1 MMNKSVLNIMTAL
14 SLTLLSVNALNASAR
29 EFVMSYDG
37 FYDRLKVVN
46 KGDFQ
51 YARVNFYISDIGTNE
66 ACAIKSGTILTENN
80 EYPLNYTEQAQLL
93 LPFDKQ
99 LDTDKAVIV
108 VQPQNPVHDCQL
120 KLQIEANELEGLS
133 FTKQSLFT
141 IHTELDELLADLSGF
156 FVSKLMWFL
165 LPEQKGVVVTF
176 KKPMHFD
183 DESIECKKS
192 VCYFAVADNWQDDTK
207 ELADIADV
215 IKVTPWITK

>member
-1 MMNKSVLNIMTAL
+1 MVLKLVTASFL
-14 SLTLLSVNALNASAR
+14 ALAASSAVAK

-66 ACAIKSGTILTENN
+66 VCSIKSGTILTEKN
-80 EYPLNYTEQAQLL
+80 EYPLNYTDKAQLL

-120 KLQIEANELEGLS
+120 KLQIEANELEGLALS
-133 FTKQSLFT
+133 KQSLLV
-141 IHTELDELLADLSGF
+141 INNELEELLTDLSGF

-176 KKPMHFD
+176 KTPKQFD
-183 DESIECKKS
+183 DERITCEKS
-192 VCYFAVADNWQDDTK
+192 VCYFEVTDSWEDNTTV
-207 ELADIADV
+207 LADINEV
-215 IKVTPWITK
+215 VKVTPWISK

>member
-1 MMNKSVLNIMTAL
+1 MVLKLVTA
-14 SLTLLSVNALNASAR
+14 SFFAIAASSAVAK

-66 ACAIKSGTILTENN
+66 VCSIKSGTILTEKN
-80 EYPLNYTEQAQLL
+80 EYPLNYTDKAQLL
-93 LPFDKQ
+93 LPYDKQ

-108 VQPQNPVHDCQL
+108 VQPKNPVHDCQL
-120 KLQIEANELEGLS
+120 KLQIEANELDGLALS
-133 FTKQSLFT
+133 KQSLLV
-141 IHTELDELLADLSGF
+141 INNELEELLTDLSGF

-176 KKPMHFD
+176 KTPKQFD
-183 DESIECKKS
+183 DERITCEKS
-192 VCYFAVADNWQDDTK
+192 VCYFEVTDSWEDNITV
-207 ELADIADV
+207 LADINEV
-215 IKVTPWITK
+215 VKVTPWISK

>member
-1 MMNKSVLNIMTAL
+1 MNKMVLKLVTASFL
-14 SLTLLSVNALNASAR
+14 ALAASSAVAK

-66 ACAIKSGTILTENN
+66 VCSIKSGTILTEKN
-80 EYPLNYTEQAQLL
+80 EYPLNYTDKAQLL

-120 KLQIEANELEGLS
+120 KLQIEANELEGLALS
-133 FTKQSLFT
+133 KQSLLV
-141 IHTELDELLADLSGF
+141 INNELEELLTDLSGF

-176 KKPMHFD
+176 KTPKQFD
-183 DESIECKKS
+183 DERITCEKS
-192 VCYFAVADNWQDDTK
+192 VCYFEVTDSWEDNTTV
-207 ELADIADV
+207 LADINEV
-215 IKVTPWITK
+215 VKVTPWISK

>member
-1 MMNKSVLNIMTAL
+1 MNKPLLKLVTASFL
-14 SLTLLSVNALNASAR
+14 AVAASSAVAK

-66 ACAIKSGTILTENN
+66 VCSIKNGTILTEKN
-80 EYPLNYTEQAQLL
+80 EYPLNYTDKAQLL

-108 VQPQNPVHDCQL
+108 VQPKNPVHDCQL
-120 KLQIEANELEGLS
+120 KLQIEAKELDGLALSKQSLLVINNELE
-133 FTKQSLFT
+133 
-141 IHTELDELLADLSGF
+141 ELLTDLSGF

-176 KKPMHFD
+176 KTPKQFD
-183 DESIECKKS
+183 DERITCEKS
-192 VCYFAVADNWQDDTK
+192 VCYFEVTDSWEENTTV
-207 ELADIADV
+207 LADINEV
-215 IKVTPWITK
+215 VKVTPWISK

>member
-1 MMNKSVLNIMTAL
+1 MNKSIIKSTKAI
-14 SLTLLSVNALNASAR
+14 SLLLLSAVALNVNGK

-51 YARVNFYISDIGTNE
+51 YARVNFYISDIATNE

-80 EYPLNYTEQAQLL
+80 EYPLNFTDKAQLL

-108 VQPQNPVHDCQL
+108 VEPQNPNHDCQL
-120 KLQIEANELEGLS
+120 KLQIEANELEGLTLS
-133 FTKQSLFT
+133 KQSLYT
-141 IHTELDELLADLSGF
+141 INTELDELLTDLSGF

-165 LPEQKGVVVTF
+165 LPEQQGVAVTF
-176 KKPMHFD
+176 NAPTELADKNIKC
-183 DESIECKKS
+183 EKS
-192 VCYFAVADNWQDDTK
+192 VCYFAVEDDWEDDATI
-207 ELADIADV
+207 LGNINNV
-215 IKVTPWITK
+215 VKVTPWIAK

>member
-1 MMNKSVLNIMTAL
+1 MNKSIIKSTKAI
-14 SLTLLSVNALNASAR
+14 SLLLLSAVALNVNAK

-51 YARVNFYISDIGTNE
+51 YARVNFYISDIATNE

-80 EYPLNYTEQAQLL
+80 EYPLNFTDKAQLL

-108 VQPQNPVHDCQL
+108 VEPQNPNHDCQL
-120 KLQIEANELEGLS
+120 KLQIEANELEGLTLS
-133 FTKQSLFT
+133 KQSLYT
-141 IHTELDELLADLSGF
+141 INTELDELLTDLSGF

-165 LPEQKGVVVTF
+165 LPEQQGVAVTF
-176 KKPMHFD
+176 NAPTELADKNIKC
-183 DESIECKKS
+183 EKS
-192 VCYFAVADNWQDDTK
+192 VCYFAVEDDWEDDATI
-207 ELADIADV
+207 LGNINNV
-215 IKVTPWITK
+215 VKVTPWIAK

>member
-1 MMNKSVLNIMTAL
+1 MNKMVLKLVTA
-14 SLTLLSVNALNASAR
+14 SFFAIAASSAVAK

-66 ACAIKSGTILTENN
+66 VCSIKSGTILTEKN
-80 EYPLNYTEQAQLL
+80 EYPLNYTDKAQLL
-93 LPFDKQ
+93 LPYDKQ

-108 VQPQNPVHDCQL
+108 VQPKNPVHDCQL
-120 KLQIEANELEGLS
+120 KLQIEASELDGLALSKQSLLVINNELE
-133 FTKQSLFT
+133 
-141 IHTELDELLADLSGF
+141 ELLTDLSGF

-176 KKPMHFD
+176 KTPKQFD
-183 DESIECKKS
+183 DERITCEKS
-192 VCYFAVADNWQDDTK
+192 VCYFEVTDSWEDNMTV
-207 ELADIADV
+207 LADINEV
-215 IKVTPWITK
+215 VKVTPWISK

>member
-1 MMNKSVLNIMTAL
+1 MNKMVLKLVTA
-14 SLTLLSVNALNASAR
+14 SFFAIAPSSAVAK

-66 ACAIKSGTILTENN
+66 VCSIKSGTILTEKN
-80 EYPLNYTEQAQLL
+80 EYPLNYTDKAQLL

-108 VQPQNPVHDCQL
+108 VQPKNPVHDCQL
-120 KLQIEANELEGLS
+120 KLQIEANELDGLALS
-133 FTKQSLFT
+133 KQSLLV
-141 IHTELDELLADLSGF
+141 INNELEELLTDLSGF

-176 KKPMHFD
+176 KTPKQFD
-183 DESIECKKS
+183 DERITCEKS
-192 VCYFAVADNWQDDTK
+192 VCYFEVTDSWEDNTTI
-207 ELADIADV
+207 LADINEV
-215 IKVTPWITK
+215 VKVTPWISK

>member
-1 MMNKSVLNIMTAL
+1 MNKMVLKLVTASFL
-14 SLTLLSVNALNASAR
+14 AVAASSAVAK

-66 ACAIKSGTILTENN
+66 VCSIRSGTILTEKN
-80 EYPLNYTEQAQLL
+80 EYPLNYTDKAQLL

-120 KLQIEANELEGLS
+120 KLQIEANELEGLALS
-133 FTKQSLFT
+133 KQSLLV
-141 IHTELDELLADLSGF
+141 INNELEELLTDLSGF

-176 KKPMHFD
+176 KTPKQFD
-183 DESIECKKS
+183 DERITCEKS
-192 VCYFAVADNWQDDTK
+192 VCYFEVTDSWEDNTTV
-207 ELADIADV
+207 LADINEV
-215 IKVTPWITK
+215 VKVTPWISK